1 MISDIKPLIL
11 LSALGLF
18 VSFVMPSESLQAQ
31 SGLKHRIDSLFIIA
45 SSGEVRYRDQNE
57 PAMDSIAALGAQA
70 VPFLIDKFITK
81 SARERWTII
90 WTLERIGSAAVP
102 DLIKALRGRKS
113 LVTGRVAW
121 ALGNIGDSSATAP
134 LMEIVGHSSWLVR
147 DRSITALGKIGDTRA
162 GPVVIAALSDSV
174 GQVRKSAVVSIG
186 RLALVEAVQELVHLL
201 GDNYYG
207 ARLVAVES
215 LMKLDSIL
223 IVATLVDSIESS
235 NRMVGHLACEVFSRL
250 STDETH
256 DLLLQQ
262 TRSADPLRRA
272 HAAVGLVLADPLD
285 NCGFLPGFLE
295 AERDRLTRLKV
306 ESAVAAAKGA
316 IRGL

>member
-1 MISDIKPLIL
+1 MTSGIKPLIL
-11 LSALGLF
+11 LSALGLI
-18 VSFVMPSESLQAQ
+18 VSLVMPSEPLLAQ
-31 SGLKHRIDSLFIIA
+31 SGLKQRIDSLFIIA

-70 VPFLIDKFITK
+70 VPFLIDKFVTK

-102 DLIKALRGRKS
+102 DLIKALRGRRS

-121 ALGNIGDSSATAP
+121 ALGNIGDSSAAAP
-134 LMEIVGHSSWLVR
+134 LMEIAGHSSWLVR
-147 DRSITALGKIGDTRA
+147 DRSITALGKIGNVSAAR
-162 GPVVIAALSDSV
+162 VVIAALSDSV

-215 LMKLDSIL
+215 LMKLDSTL

-262 TRSADPLRRA
+262 TRSADPERRA
-272 HAAVGLVLADPLD
+272 HAAVGLVWADPLD
-285 NCGFLPGFLE
+285 NCGFLTGFLE
-295 AERDRLTRLKV
+295 AETDRLTRLKV
-306 ESAVAAAKGA
+306 ESAVAAARA
-316 IRGL
+316 AL